1 MDKRKM
7 NELIVKLGK
16 KLAKAFEIDE
26 YLAYFLE
33 KKPEVVQHK
42 VQEMMKDENFPQE
55 AQWDKVRWE
64 IRGKNKTEFSEWVRL
79 GFQKGYLS
87 QEDIKDK
94 LNDFIRSDRDY
105 KMYTAEWEKLM
116 NIEIILKETAEEYL
130 ERQGKADALSKH
142 LSSNFDSDYIGEKL
156 KEYENLS
163 LSYNPVMDLFNE
175 QRASSELGD
184 KATVLNTRFKV
195 LVSPPDFEEVASSLT
210 MMIKDQ
216 GESLDALLEF
226 SGQALNAIYFSPYTL
241 HFLPLNVQIQD
252 TVEEW
257 EERNQVLASPARA
270 KELLT
275 QKISD
280 SFDGA
285 WLGEEMS
292 DPEMLQHPQ
301 NVLYQRISDALG
313 EAGFPRAARPENV
326 DFKAVAESL
335 LDFGEMAA
343 RIIDLAHENYEG
355 INNMLH
361 SPADRFNMIW
371 KTPEFIRG
379 LDYKVTLMQTVDEW
393 LEEHPEVESE
403 MEY

>member
-142 LSSNFDSDYIGEKL
+142 LSSNFDPDYIGEKL

-216 GESLDALLEF
+216 GESLDNLLEF